1 MTNYTAVEI
10 AKYFLSKDKD
20 KTVFTNNLTTKK
32 NHTFYDGN
40 ARLNK
45 YLHLAQNL
53 HLAKYGTPL
62 FTDTLLAYDNGAV
75 AFNVQKKYMSLKK
88 SNLSTDIDSETK
100 MFLDK
105 IYDTFKDASV
115 DELIEISHED
125 NEWKEKNSGTSY
137 YMDSISRKDEYRTQY
152 ADLLYLM
159 FDAVES
165 DFDDVED

>member
-1 MTNYTAVEI
+1 MTNYTAMEI

-20 KTVFTNNLTTKK
+20 

-40 ARLNK
+40 VRLNK

-62 FTDTLLAYDNGAV
+62 FTDKLLAYDKGAV
-75 AFNVQKKYMSLKK
+75 VFNL
-88 SNLSTDIDSETK
+88 LTDIDSETK
-100 MFLDK
+100 IFLDK

-125 NEWKEKNSGTSY
+125 NEWKEKNSGISY
-137 YMDSISRKDEYRTQY
+137 YMDSISRKDEYREQY

>member
-88 SNLSTDIDSETK
+88 SNLSTDIDS
-100 MFLDK
+100 
-105 IYDTFKDASV
+105 
-115 DELIEISHED
+115 
-125 NEWKEKNSGTSY
+125 
-137 YMDSISRKDEYRTQY
+137 ISRKDEYRTQY